1 MNEDSKQHMYQKKKS
16 ILMFICA
23 GMPLH
28 NITSYCIFVNQ
39 FLYFVLL
46 SYYILVP
53 TILLGFVEDMFD
65 NVHASILK

>member
-1 MNEDSKQHMYQKKKS
+1 MHQKKK
-16 ILMFICA
+16 IDFDVHMCWYTFI
-23 GMPLH
+23 H

-53 TILLGFVEDMFD
+53 TVLLGFVEDMFD